1 VKFHSELTCELP
13 DLFQRVIGRSI
24 QVDVPLLLAAVSAT
38 SPCGED
44 LEYDADFLRLE
55 RDSRGQPER
64 SMGDSILP
72 AEPPEWRSI
81 QQQSL
86 DLLQR
91 SKDLRITHFLLQ
103 SSLALEGI
111 PGLARSLT
119 LISELLKQYWADLHP
134 RLDADDDNDPTV
146 RINALAGL
154 TSDVTIRLLRES
166 ILARSRTFGSVSLRA
181 AANASGLQSFADESL
196 GAEQLAGALI
206 DSDPE
211 QLEIIRAAL
220 LEARSAAEAI
230 EQQVSDQ
237 VGSAQG
243 VDLGPLKQP
252 LKMALQI
259 LGQFAP
265 QSGDSELPDAT
276 GNDAT
281 APVEYA
287 TAPSMPRNTSP
298 SGSAEINNRDDVQR
312 SLERILAYY
321 SRHEPSSPLPVLLNR
336 AKVLVNADFATIV
349 RNLIP
354 DGMSQFENL
363 RGPDSE

>member
-1 VKFHSELTCELP
+1 M
-13 DLFQRVIGRSI
+13 
-24 QVDVPLLLAAVSAT
+24 DVPLLLAAVSAT

-211 QLEIIRAAL
+211 QLEITRAAL

-276 GNDAT
+276 GDDAT

-287 TAPSMPRNTSP
+287 TAQSMPRNTGP

-336 AKVLVNADFATIV
+336 AKALVNADFATIV

>member
-1 VKFHSELTCELP
+1 
-13 DLFQRVIGRSI
+13 
-24 QVDVPLLLAAVSAT
+24 
-38 SPCGED
+38 
-44 LEYDADFLRLE
+44 
-55 RDSRGQPER
+55 
-64 SMGDSILP
+64 MGDSILP

-111 PGLARSLT
+111 PGLARVLT
-119 LISELLKQYWADLHP
+119 LISELLKQYWAELHP

-166 ILARSRTFGSVSLRA
+166 ILARSRTFGAVSLRA
-181 AANASGLQSFADESL
+181 AANASGLQSFPDENL
-196 GAEQLAGALI
+196 GAEQLAGALL

-211 QLEIIRAAL
+211 QLETIRAAL

-265 QSGDSELPDAT
+265 QSGDSDLADPVEPDH
-276 GNDAT
+276 T
-281 APVEYA
+281 APVENA
-287 TAPSMPRNTSP
+287 SVPSAPRNSTVP
-298 SGSAEINNRDDVQR
+298 GEINNRDDVLR
-312 SLERILAYY
+312 SLDRILAYY
-321 SRHEPSSPLPVLLNR
+321 TRHEPSSPLPVLLNR
-336 AKVLVNADFATIV
+336 AKNLVHADFAAIV

-363 RGPDSE
+363 RGPESE

>member
-1 VKFHSELTCELP
+1 M
-13 DLFQRVIGRSI
+13 
-24 QVDVPLLLAAVSAT
+24 DVPLLLTAVSAT

-44 LEYDADFLRLE
+44 MEYDAQFLQLE
-55 RDSRGQPER
+55 RDAKGQPER

-103 SSLALEGI
+103 STLALQGVA
-111 PGLARSLT
+111 GLAEVLT
-119 LISELLKQYWADLHP
+119 LIDALLRQYWAELHP

-146 RINALAGL
+146 RINALTGL
-154 TSDVTIRLLRES
+154 TCETNIRLLRES
-166 ILARSRTFGSVSLRA
+166 ILTRSRTFGPVTLRA
-181 AANASGLQSFADESL
+181 ALNASGLQSFADEQL
-196 GAEQLAGALI
+196 GNQQLNAAFL

-211 QLEIIRAAL
+211 QLQATRDALSAARAAC
-220 LEARSAAEAI
+220 EAI
-230 EQQVSDQ
+230 EQQVYDQ

-243 VDLGPLKQP
+243 VDLSALKQP
-252 LKMALQI
+252 LKQALQ
-259 LGQFAP
+259 LLNQAVPGT
-265 QSGDSELPDAT
+265 DSSSDPEAVSED
-276 GNDAT
+276 N
-281 APVEYA
+281 
-287 TAPSMPRNTSP
+287 APSVDAAAPAAPRPT
-298 SGSAEINNRDDVQR
+298 GDIATRDDVLR
-312 SLERILAYY
+312 SLDKILAYY
-321 SRHEPSSPLPVLLNR
+321 TRHEPSSPLPVLLNR
-336 AKVLVNADFATIV
+336 AKNLVHADFAAIV

>member
-1 VKFHSELTCELP
+1 MLLT
-13 DLFQRVIGRSI
+13 
-24 QVDVPLLLAAVSAT
+24 AVSAT

-44 LEYDADFLRLE
+44 MEYDAQFLQLE
-55 RDSRGQPER
+55 RDAKGQPER

-103 SSLALEGI
+103 STLALQGVA
-111 PGLARSLT
+111 GLAEVLT
-119 LISELLKQYWADLHP
+119 LIDALLRQYWADLHP

-146 RINALAGL
+146 RINALTGL
-154 TSDVTIRLLRES
+154 TCETNIRLLRES
-166 ILARSRTFGSVSLRA
+166 ILTRSRTFGPVSLRA
-181 AANASGLQSFADESL
+181 ALNASGLQSFADEQL
-196 GAEQLAGALI
+196 GNQQLNAAFL

-211 QLEIIRAAL
+211 QLQATRDALSAARAAC
-220 LEARSAAEAI
+220 EAI
-230 EQQVSDQ
+230 EQQVNDQ

-243 VDLGPLKQP
+243 VDLSALKQP
-252 LKMALQI
+252 LKQALQ
-259 LGQFAP
+259 LLNQAVPGT
-265 QSGDSELPDAT
+265 DSSSDPEAVSED
-276 GNDAT
+276 N
-281 APVEYA
+281 
-287 TAPSMPRNTSP
+287 APSVDAAAPAAPRPT
-298 SGSAEINNRDDVQR
+298 GDIATRDDVLR
-312 SLERILAYY
+312 SLDKILAYY
-321 SRHEPSSPLPVLLNR
+321 TRHEPSSPLPVLLNR
-336 AKVLVNADFATIV
+336 AKNLVHADFAAIV

>member
-1 VKFHSELTCELP
+1 M
-13 DLFQRVIGRSI
+13 
-24 QVDVPLLLAAVSAT
+24 DVPLLLTAVSAT

-44 LEYDADFLRLE
+44 MEYDAQFLQLE
-55 RDSRGQPER
+55 RDAKGQPER

-103 SSLALEGI
+103 STLALQGVA
-111 PGLARSLT
+111 GLAEVLT
-119 LISELLKQYWADLHP
+119 LINALLRQYWADLHP

-146 RINALAGL
+146 RINALTGL
-154 TSDVTIRLLRES
+154 TCETNIRLLRES
-166 ILARSRTFGSVSLRA
+166 ILTRSRTFGPVSLRA
-181 AANASGLQSFADESL
+181 ALNASGLQSFADEQL
-196 GAEQLAGALI
+196 GNQQLNAAFL

-211 QLEIIRAAL
+211 QLQATRDALSAAL
-220 LEARSAAEAI
+220 KACEAI
-230 EQQVSDQ
+230 EQQVNDQ

-243 VDLGPLKQP
+243 VDLSALKQP
-252 LKMALQI
+252 LKQALQ
-259 LGQFAP
+259 LLNQAVP
-265 QSGDSELPDAT
+265 DTDSSSDPEAVSED
-276 GNDAT
+276 N
-281 APVEYA
+281 
-287 TAPSMPRNTSP
+287 APSVDAAAPAAPRPT
-298 SGSAEINNRDDVQR
+298 GDIATRDDVLR
-312 SLERILAYY
+312 SLDKILAYY
-321 SRHEPSSPLPVLLNR
+321 TRHEPSSPLPVLLNR
-336 AKVLVNADFATIV
+336 AKNLVHADFAAIV

>member
-1 VKFHSELTCELP
+1 M
-13 DLFQRVIGRSI
+13 
-24 QVDVPLLLAAVSAT
+24 DVPLLLAAVSAT

-91 SKDLRITHFLLQ
+91 SKDLRITHYLLQ

-119 LISELLKQYWADLHP
+119 LISELLKQYWAELHP

-166 ILARSRTFGSVSLRA
+166 LLARSRTFGAVSLRA
-181 AANASGLQSFADESL
+181 AANASGLQSFPDENL
-196 GAEQLAGALI
+196 GAEQLAGALL

-211 QLEIIRAAL
+211 QLEITRAAL

-265 QSGDSELPDAT
+265 QSGDSAVSDPVSDDSAT
-276 GNDAT
+276 T
-281 APVEYA
+281 TEYA
-287 TAPSMPRNTSP
+287 SAPSTPRNTGTSTV
-298 SGSAEINNRDDVQR
+298 SGEINNRDDVLR
-312 SLERILAYY
+312 SLDRILAYY
-321 SRHEPSSPLPVLLNR
+321 TRHEPSSPLPVLLNR
-336 AKVLVNADFATIV
+336 AKNLVHADFAAIV

>member
-1 VKFHSELTCELP
+1 M
-13 DLFQRVIGRSI
+13 
-24 QVDVPLLLAAVSAT
+24 DVPLLLAAVSAN

-103 SSLALEGI
+103 SSLALEGL
-111 PGLARSLT
+111 PGLASSLT

-154 TSDVTIRLLRES
+154 TSDTTIRLVRES
-166 ILARSRTFGSVSLRA
+166 ILARSRTFGAVSLRA
-181 AANASGLQSFADESL
+181 AANASGLQSFADETL
-196 GAEQLAGALI
+196 GAEQLAGALR
-206 DSDPE
+206 DSDAE
-211 QLEIIRAAL
+211 QLEITRAAL
-220 LEARSAAEAI
+220 SQARSAAEAI

-265 QSGDSELPDAT
+265 KNDDSA
-276 GNDAT
+276 
-281 APVEYA
+281 APVDEDSA
-287 TAPSMPRNTSP
+287 PDELDGAPSSGAVTSVPGAPRAA
-298 SGSAEINNRDDVQR
+298 SGEIANRDDVLR
-312 SLERILAYY
+312 SLDRILAYY
-321 SRHEPSSPLPVLLNR
+321 TRHEPSSPLPVLLNR
-336 AKVLVNADFATIV
+336 AKNLVHADFAAIV

>member
-1 VKFHSELTCELP
+1 M
-13 DLFQRVIGRSI
+13 
-24 QVDVPLLLAAVSAT
+24 DVPLLLTAVSAT

-44 LEYDADFLRLE
+44 MEYDAQFLQLE
-55 RDSRGQPER
+55 RDAKGQPER

-103 SSLALEGI
+103 STLALQGVA
-111 PGLARSLT
+111 GLAEALT
-119 LISELLKQYWADLHP
+119 LIDALLRDYWADLHP

-146 RINALAGL
+146 RINALTGL
-154 TSDVTIRLLRES
+154 TCDTNIRLLRES
-166 ILARSRTFGSVSLRA
+166 ILTRSRTFGPVTLRA
-181 AANASGLQSFADESL
+181 ALNASGLLSFPDEQL
-196 GAEQLAGALI
+196 GAQQLNAAFL

-211 QLEIIRAAL
+211 QLQATRDALIAARG
-220 LEARSAAEAI
+220 ACEAI
-230 EQQVSDQ
+230 EQQVNEQ

-243 VDLGPLKQP
+243 VDLSALKQP
-252 LKMALQI
+252 LKQALQ
-259 LGQFAP
+259 LLNQAVPGT
-265 QSGDSELPDAT
+265 DSSEPEAVSED
-276 GNDAT
+276 N
-281 APVEYA
+281 
-287 TAPSMPRNTSP
+287 APSVDYAAAPAAPRPVGDIAS
-298 SGSAEINNRDDVQR
+298 RDDVLR
-312 SLERILAYY
+312 SLDKILAYY
-321 SRHEPSSPLPVLLNR
+321 TRHEPSSPLPVLLNR
-336 AKVLVNADFATIV
+336 AKNLVHADFAAIV

>member
-1 VKFHSELTCELP
+1 M
-13 DLFQRVIGRSI
+13 
-24 QVDVPLLLAAVSAT
+24 DVPLLLAAVSAN

-111 PGLARSLT
+111 PGLARVLT
-119 LISELLKQYWADLHP
+119 LISELLKQYWAELHP

-166 ILARSRTFGSVSLRA
+166 ILARSRTRAVSLRA
-181 AANASGLQSFADESL
+181 AANASGLQSFPDENL
-196 GAEQLAGALI
+196 GAEQLAGALL

-211 QLEIIRAAL
+211 QLETIRAAL

-265 QSGDSELPDAT
+265 QSGDSDLADPVEPDH
-276 GNDAT
+276 T
-281 APVEYA
+281 APVENA
-287 TAPSMPRNTSP
+287 SVPSAPRNSTVP
-298 SGSAEINNRDDVQR
+298 GEINNRDDVLR
-312 SLERILAYY
+312 SLDRILAYY
-321 SRHEPSSPLPVLLNR
+321 TRHEPSSPLPVLLNR
-336 AKVLVNADFATIV
+336 AKNLVHADFAAIV

-363 RGPDSE
+363 RGPESE

>member
-1 VKFHSELTCELP
+1 ME
-13 DLFQRVIGRSI
+13 
-24 QVDVPLLLAAVSAT
+24 VPLLLAAVSAT

-55 RDSRGQPER
+55 RDSQGQPER

-72 AEPPEWRSI
+72 AAPPEWRSI

-86 DLLQR
+86 VLLQR

-103 SSLALEGI
+103 SSLALEGVT
-111 PGLARSLT
+111 GLARVLT

-134 RLDADDDNDPTV
+134 RLDAEDDNDPTV

-154 TSDVTIRLLRES
+154 TSDATIRLLRES
-166 ILARSRTFGSVSLRA
+166 ILARSRTFGAVSLRA
-181 AANASGLQSFADESL
+181 AANASGLQSFPDENL
-196 GAEQLAGALI
+196 GAEQLAGAFL

-211 QLEIIRAAL
+211 QLEITRAAL
-220 LEARSAAEAI
+220 QEARSVAEAI
-230 EQQVSDQ
+230 EQQVSEHI
-237 VGSAQG
+237 GSAQG

-265 QSGDSELPDAT
+265 QSGDSPLPDT
-276 GNDAT
+276 LGEDST

-287 TAPSMPRNTSP
+287 TAPSAPRST
-298 SGSAEINNRDDVQR
+298 GTGEINNRDDVLR
-312 SLERILAYY
+312 SLDRILAYY
-321 SRHEPSSPLPVLLNR
+321 TRHEPSSPLPVLLNR
-336 AKVLVNADFATIV
+336 AKNLVHADFAAIV

>member
-1 VKFHSELTCELP
+1 M
-13 DLFQRVIGRSI
+13 
-24 QVDVPLLLAAVSAT
+24 DVPLLLAAVSAN

-111 PGLARSLT
+111 PGLARVLT
-119 LISELLKQYWADLHP
+119 LISELLKQYWAELHP
-134 RLDADDDNDPTV
+134 RLDADDNNDPTV

-166 ILARSRTFGSVSLRA
+166 ILARSRTFGAVSLRA
-181 AANASGLQSFADESL
+181 AANASGLQSFPDENL
-196 GAEQLAGALI
+196 GTEQLAGALL

-211 QLEIIRAAL
+211 QLETIRAAL

-265 QSGDSELPDAT
+265 QSGDS
-276 GNDAT
+276 
-281 APVEYA
+281 APADPVSDDSA
-287 TAPSMPRNTSP
+287 APTEHASVTSVSRNTGTSTV
-298 SGSAEINNRDDVQR
+298 SGDINNRDDVLR
-312 SLERILAYY
+312 SLDRILAYY
-321 SRHEPSSPLPVLLNR
+321 TRHEPSSPLPVLLNR
-336 AKVLVNADFATIV
+336 AKNLVHADFAAIV

>member
-1 VKFHSELTCELP
+1 M
-13 DLFQRVIGRSI
+13 
-24 QVDVPLLLAAVSAT
+24 DVPLLLAAVSAN

-111 PGLARSLT
+111 PGLARVLT

-166 ILARSRTFGSVSLRA
+166 ILARSRTFGAVSLRA

-196 GAEQLAGALI
+196 GAEQLAGALL

-211 QLEIIRAAL
+211 QLEVIRAAL

-265 QSGDSELPDAT
+265 QSGDGALADPVEPDSA
-276 GNDAT
+276 

-287 TAPSMPRNTSP
+287 SAPSAPRSTVP
-298 SGSAEINNRDDVQR
+298 GEINNRDDVLR
-312 SLERILAYY
+312 SLDRILAYY
-321 SRHEPSSPLPVLLNR
+321 TRHEPSSPLPVLLNR
-336 AKVLVNADFATIV
+336 AKNLVHADFAAIV

>member
-1 VKFHSELTCELP
+1 M
-13 DLFQRVIGRSI
+13 
-24 QVDVPLLLAAVSAT
+24 DVPLLLAAVSAT

-91 SKDLRITHFLLQ
+91 SKDLRITHFLMQ
-103 SSLALEGI
+103 SSLALEGL
-111 PGLARSLT
+111 PGMARVLT
-119 LISELLKQYWADLHP
+119 LISELLKQYWAELHP

-166 ILARSRTFGSVSLRA
+166 ILTRSRTFGAVSLRA
-181 AANASGLQSFADESL
+181 AANASGLQSFPDENL
-196 GAEQLAGALI
+196 GAEQLAGALL

-211 QLEIIRAAL
+211 QLEITRAAL

-265 QSGDSELPDAT
+265 QSSDSAQADSVSDDSAAT
-276 GNDAT
+276 T
-281 APVEYA
+281 EYA
-287 TAPSMPRNTSP
+287 SAPSAPRHTSTSTV
-298 SGSAEINNRDDVQR
+298 SGDINNRDDVLR
-312 SLERILAYY
+312 SLDRILAYY
-321 SRHEPSSPLPVLLNR
+321 TRHEPSSPLPVLLNR
-336 AKVLVNADFATIV
+336 AKNLVHADFAAIV